1 MGAGSAKY
9 TKCERAVEQEC
20 CERCGKS
27 YMTTLEITYE
37 IEKVRESL
45 QCRSCHG
52 LGRSSQSGDVC
63 KACDGVGR
71 IASQREERSRLSHRE
86 VDVEP
91 HKCSEMPVPVFSS
104 VLNLAAEVMHKK
116 KNVGI
121 TDCDPAELR
130 AFLLSSLII
139 TTFGFLTALCQGFY
153 SLIIMRAIVGVG
165 VAGLPVGFDILAEAM
180 PSSGRGKFG
189 FYMEFFWTAGSLYV
203 VLMAWLLLEQL
214 GWQLFTAAA
223 ALPTL
228 VASFAGYMSLPESPR
243 WLVDMDRETEALA
256 IVKSWAK
263 SNGVEMRHQQLIKS
277 SHHTDNVS
285 VLDLFRRSA
294 LRWKTF
300 AHSLVWFAFGVNY
313 YGIVML
319 LPRIFQKGVESGDVA
334 RSCKL
339 DFDNQD
345 LLISSSAEIVGLL
358 LGIWLIDDPGRV
370 FTQGLFYT
378 ITGVCSF
385 LLGFRSLGLQFL
397 TVVASVGRLG
407 AMAASSSTW
416 VQCPEL
422 FPTAVRGEAHSLM
435 NLSSKIGAF
444 LAPFA
449 ISDLFTQWQSATI
462 MAVVAMMGAA
472 MALTLPETSGE
483 ELSAVSEAEIRAVD
497 ISWLTAPPK
506 TARALRQ
513 LGESKSLQEAIRRDE
528 QERQAAQTQRAVAE
542 AAATAKQA
550 LVKAEEGARRRDEI
564 VERLAKEIHELKEK
578 LETVAS
584 VSPSQAGASAAPTPS
599 SFPAQPASE
608 GFPAF
613 SAWPAAD
620 TAPAWPSQSPAL
632 VPRQRTRSLSTET
645 PLPASVPQ
653 RQRTRSF
660 SNEPPEKP
668 PTAAPRRHRTRSSSK
683 ETGQRQPRMQA
694 PRQRTRSF
702 SNDAPPEMP
711 PAPAQRQRTRSL
723 SSEKPQTSAMLRQR
737 SSSIEAATLRPSES
751 MPRQRTLS
759 SSSGGFREQHQDWHI
774 DEERMERYKTVF
786 VRADLDADG
795 FVEMAQARQALQKA
809 SLSEDDMGKIL
820 TLADTDKDGRFTRGE
835 FVCALHLAY
844 LRSKQAI
851 PLPQQLPPEL
861 QALVGAEFSWA
872 AKPEE
877 MAQYHETFQQLDSH
891 GTGIIGA
898 SEGRELFEMSGLPV
912 AELSHIWQLCD
923 MDRDGSLTFV
933 EFACAMAIVARRRR
947 GGPVPSEV
955 PIALQR
961 AAAEFAPS
969 GPSEAE
975 LDGYRRHYRQLDPSQ
990 SGRADI
996 AATKEFFEASGLP
1009 IAELSAIYAMA
1020 DLDHDGQLSEPE
1032 FLCAMALV
1040 TRRKSGAAIP
1050 EALPSSVQQACFAAV
1065 GPESSVPETQATQ
1078 GSWQATS
1085 EELERYRELF
1095 SQLRDAH
1102 GFVGAGDAR
1111 EVLESSGLPLDDLA
1125 VIWDL
1130 ADAGDDGQLDEG
1142 EFICAMVLAM
1152 RRRAGTPLPS
1162 ALPPELAASSRPAGF
1177 DQDELLMYL
1186 DMFGKQVP
1194 QGGHMSADL
1203 AREIL
1208 ESSNLPTTDLSLIW
1222 RLCASSAS
1230 GLTAPEFLAAM
1241 VLARQRRQGLA
1252 LPSSLPSP
1260 LAASATAVSAAQGY
1274 PT

>member
-1 MGAGSAKY
+1 MVWGFSGFGGGFGRLVGGNDSGDEAPARNAPAKKL
-9 TKCERAVEQEC
+9 TNADRHAAVMAEAAAL
-20 CERCGKS
+20 G
-27 YMTTLEITYE
+27 MLEEKTPE
-37 IEKVRESL
+37 KPPEKPPEKVIREAPPPVAES
-45 QCRSCHG
+45 RSPDG
-52 LGRSSQSGDVC
+52 ASPSTEEDTGRR
-63 KACDGVGR
+63 K
-71 IASQREERSRLSHRE
+71 
-86 VDVEP
+86 
-91 HKCSEMPVPVFSS
+91 
-104 VLNLAAEVMHKK
+104 HKK
-116 KNVGI
+116 KHKHKSKRHQSELPGEI
-121 TDCDPAELR
+121 SAEG
-130 AFLLSSLII
+130 ASEAS
-139 TTFGFLTALCQGFY
+139 
-153 SLIIMRAIVGVG
+153 
-165 VAGLPVGFDILAEAM
+165 PVHLEFASASWDGGFDAWASPPAASTGTAPAFDGFGWPQQEAL
-180 PSSGRGKFG
+180 PPLPPPATSPPASRRAPGPCSFSKASPAALDWAQPNGGFVRAARGSSGTPTPLARKIKADLS
-189 FYMEFFWTAGSLYV
+189 W
-203 VLMAWLLLEQL
+203 
-214 GWQLFTAAA
+214 
-223 ALPTL
+223 ALP
-228 VASFAGYMSLPESPR
+228 PEGTSSRPAR
-243 WLVDMDRETEALA
+243 P
-256 IVKSWAK
+256 AK
-263 SNGVEMRHQQLIKS
+263 
-277 SHHTDNVS
+277 
-285 VLDLFRRSA
+285 
-294 LRWKTF
+294 
-300 AHSLVWFAFGVNY
+300 
-313 YGIVML
+313 
-319 LPRIFQKGVESGDVA
+319 
-334 RSCKL
+334 
-339 DFDNQD
+339 
-345 LLISSSAEIVGLL
+345 
-358 LGIWLIDDPGRV
+358 
-370 FTQGLFYT
+370 
-378 ITGVCSF
+378 
-385 LLGFRSLGLQFL
+385 
-397 TVVASVGRLG
+397 
-407 AMAASSSTW
+407 
-416 VQCPEL
+416 
-422 FPTAVRGEAHSLM
+422 
-435 NLSSKIGAF
+435 
-444 LAPFA
+444 
-449 ISDLFTQWQSATI
+449 
-462 MAVVAMMGAA
+462 
-472 MALTLPETSGE
+472 
-483 ELSAVSEAEIRAVD
+483 AVD

-599 SFPAQPASE
+599 SFPVLPASE

-613 SAWPAAD
+613 SAWQAAD

-683 ETGQRQPRMQA
+683 ETGQRPPRMQA

-737 SSSIEAATLRPSES
+737 SASIEATLRPSEP

-786 VRADLDADG
+786 VRADLDGDG

-820 TLADTDKDGRFTRGE
+820 TLADVDKDGRFTRGE

-898 SEGRELFEMSGLPV
+898 AEGRELFEMSGLPV

-969 GPSEAE
+969 GPSEIE

-990 SGRADI
+990 SGHADI

-1050 EALPSSVQQACFAAV
+1050 DALPSSVQQACFAAV
-1065 GPESSVPETQATQ
+1065 GPETSVPETQATQ

-1152 RRRAGTPLPS
+1152 RRRAGTRIPS

-1177 DQDELLMYL
+1177 DEDELLMYL

-1222 RLCASSAS
+1222 RLSASSAS
-1230 GLTAPEFLAAM
+1230 GLSAPEFLAAM